1 LQTTPTML
9 VDEDTH
15 AGTTSCQIRKV
26 KEIGYSTGMS
36 KGQIHVYLER
46 CTRLLGL
53 ARGNYLK
60 TISLRRKGFF
70 VPTFHWL
77 PTNLLFTVASIR
89 KHTHAR
95 GAKITKHLQRCL
107 ALLKTTINIQSLLQG
122 RERDRGVPAPERWSW
137 WRSSLDAPPP
147 QMVVGNA
154 TSSCM
159 RRHFAPPHLLV
170 VVGNATSSRMR
181 QHFAPPHLLKA
192 LLAVLV

>member
-122 RERDRGVPAPERWSW
+122 RASTILLFCNLEFKLEAGVRTYKSME
-137 WRSSLDAPPP
+137 
-147 QMVVGNA
+147 
-154 TSSCM
+154 
-159 RRHFAPPHLLV
+159 
-170 VVGNATSSRMR
+170 
-181 QHFAPPHLLKA
+181 LKFKSKR
-192 LLAVLV
+192 L